1 VFLIVNVRS
10 FVCPTCTLPNASCK
24 GVSSQ
29 AGGSSVPV
37 PLQPTEPQAVP
48 PRLTVQDCDPTL
60 VGENRTVTV
69 FSWFAARE

>member
-1 VFLIVNVRS
+1 VQL
-10 FVCPTCTLPNASCK
+10 TD
-24 GVSSQ
+24 
-29 AGGSSVPV
+29 
-37 PLQPTEPQAVP
+37 PQAVA